1 MQVKQ
6 LKIKAREEEGLA
18 KLWWNSDPIEQEF

>member
-6 LKIKAREEEGLA
+6 LKIKAREEGLT
-18 KLWWNSDPIEQEF
+18 KLWWNSDPTEQEF